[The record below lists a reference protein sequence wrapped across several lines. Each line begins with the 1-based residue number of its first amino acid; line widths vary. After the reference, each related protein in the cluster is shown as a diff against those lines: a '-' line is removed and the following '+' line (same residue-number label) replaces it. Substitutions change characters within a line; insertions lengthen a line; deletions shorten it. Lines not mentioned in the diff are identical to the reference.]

1 MEPEARMKNIESWRA
16 SKYVMCNGRL
26 SPSPDPSELSPSSRW
41 IARLIIQAYEPAW
54 KQHARGELL
63 DLGCGKVP
71 FYQAYR
77 EHVSHT
83 TCVDWPGS
91 PHGNLHVDQYCDLSQ
106 PLPFADSQ
114 FDTLLSSDVI
124 EHLPDPLLAFRE
136 MGRVL
141 KPGGVLLLNTPFLY
155 MLHEVPYDFYR
166 HTRFSLARLT
176 DLAGMDVVELN
187 EVGGI
192 ADVFGDL
199 IAKSLGLLP
208 GIGQPLCIGWQGLLG
223 GLART
228 GAWRK
233 LRAAS
238 APRFPS
244 GYFLVAR
251 KRSQGPLE
259 SDHTPSLAGQAAGHI
274 AP

>member
-1 MEPEARMKNIESWRA
+1 MKNVESWRA
-16 SKYVMCNGRL
+16 SKYVMRNGRL
-26 SPSPDPSELSPSSRW
+26 APSPDPDELSPSSRW
-41 IARLIIQAYEPAW
+41 IAQLIIQAYQPAW
-54 KQHARGELL
+54 ERHVRGDLL

-77 EHVSHT
+77 EYVST
-83 TCVDWPGS
+83 TVCVDWPGS
-91 PHGNLHVDQYCDLSQ
+91 PHGNLHIDHFCDLSQ
-106 PLPFADSQ
+106 PLPFADAQ

-124 EHLPDPLLAFRE
+124 EHLPDPLLAFKE

-141 KPGGVLLLNTPFLY
+141 RPGGVLLLNTPFLY
-155 MLHEVPYDFYR
+155 MLHEVPHDFYR
-166 HTRFSLARLT
+166 HTRYSLARLA
-176 DLAGMDVVELN
+176 DLAGLDVVELT
-187 EVGGI
+187 EIGGI

-199 IAKSLGLLP
+199 VAKSLGLLP
-208 GIGQPLCIGWQGLLG
+208 GIGRPLCVGWQGLLG
-223 GLART
+223 WLAKT

-233 LRAAS
+233 LREAS

-251 KRSQGPLE
+251 KRSHDADE
-259 SDHTPSLAGQAAGHI
+259 SDI